1 MRPEDWSLH
10 DLLRS
15 MGLTRT
21 YVGYRYL
28 IRALELIRED
38 PERLELVTKRIY
50 PDVARTFA
58 AKPSNVD
65 GALRTAVR
73 VCWQRGDWA
82 LTGRT
87 DPREPPPTVREFLI
101 RLARMDQARRTGQ
114 PSPDHHAAHH
124 RATM

>member
-21 YVGYRYL
+21 YVGYKYL

-58 AKPSNVD
+58 VKPSTVD

-73 VCWQRGDWA
+73 VCWKRGDWA
-82 LTGRT
+82 ATGRT
-87 DPREPPPTVREFLI
+87 GLREPPPSVGEFLV
-101 RLARMDQARRTGQ
+101 RLTRLDQARRDSLKRTEQPAGQ
-114 PSPDHHAAHH
+114 
-124 RATM
+124 RRIM